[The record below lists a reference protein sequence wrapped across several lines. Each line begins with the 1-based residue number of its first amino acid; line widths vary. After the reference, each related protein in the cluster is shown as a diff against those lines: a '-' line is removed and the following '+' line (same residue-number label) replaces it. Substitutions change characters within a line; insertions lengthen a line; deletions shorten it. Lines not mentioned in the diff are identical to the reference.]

1 MAKEE
6 ADSKDGKKSTSKQQV
21 YDYRPSG
28 SADVFAQFAPYEER
42 TASLEFERGFKGVCK
57 SWWSRSRGTS
67 RSIFEVPFPP
77 GFVVAPGTEDTYT
90 EVAQAARTAFAA
102 AFASDEKRRNVFR
115 HSLKECLEL
124 LTFYLRHNE
133 QSLHEELGITRTK
146 DKDLSLERQDR
157 YARVLAASLSALGEL
172 ERSWRLAVRW
182 IWPSICSLMRLVPP
196 PLLCPEVLL
205 REQLPLPPAI
215 AASTLPSLAQGL
227 CFGPSAF
234 GRIERA
240 RPSGGW
246 LELEQK
252 EVARMVVASVPSA
265 RHLRGQR
272 GELKVTQMLAGIHKQ
287 GEPGAVCLW
296 TFGNASSPVNREV
309 WPAFRFIV
317 SEMSKLEPL
326 HPKRVNIF
334 TALVKACEDCQQ
346 VQARDRPCEIMH
358 LFSGYVSQIGDSFG
372 LDGLDAA
379 KSDKFLPRVLEELE
393 RKKTLKSKRR
403 FLQALV
409 REMSVTEPHLHKRD
423 LEANLSVEAAHR
435 IFYDEDRAEEFKGQD
450 PEKPEPAN
458 QYQPFL
464 SAKCAGPSAMP
475 HPPKAMGSRGVSPG
489 RKEELHPAKKSVRIA
504 LNSESSVLGRRSE
517 DEPIGMLASRTT
529 SGGMEMEHIVPMVDA
544 LKTTPRPEL
553 PLLRSRPHFEY
564 SFQVTEIDDYWSHS
578 WGERAW
584 KKPKTKGTSAM
595 ICGTLTAVAVAPFSA
610 LSLLGAFEAPCVSAG
625 LLAFW
630 LVLLLKR
637 PRRTVFLDQVCI
649 NKEDEEM
656 KHEGLLNLQYCLRS
670 CKSMLLL
677 WDLSYAESLLPIF
690 EAFVTL
696 YVTFDHDWKL
706 FVVIACFIPYFIACG
721 LLLLFYFAS
730 VQSLKEQNLFSVDSV
745 HCQCCGHGHRSRSG
759 QAIECERKMIFQSI
773 SMCFGSLEDFERYVS
788 NKVSRAFAQ
797 RLGNFLCQ
805 YWMVVVLGAPVFW
818 GDLDLLSNAW
828 RQDDQLK
835 AGLLLAIG
843 LSWWLAIIPAA
854 YVLFIALIAKSQRR
868 QKRRTQNVGGS
879 THPKLLKPPVL
890 EA

>member
-1 MAKEE
+1 
-6 ADSKDGKKSTSKQQV
+6 
-21 YDYRPSG
+21 
-28 SADVFAQFAPYEER
+28 
-42 TASLEFERGFKGVCK
+42 
-57 SWWSRSRGTS
+57 
-67 RSIFEVPFPP
+67 
-77 GFVVAPGTEDTYT
+77 
-90 EVAQAARTAFAA
+90 
-102 AFASDEKRRNVFR
+102 
-115 HSLKECLEL
+115 
-124 LTFYLRHNE
+124 
-133 QSLHEELGITRTK
+133 
-146 DKDLSLERQDR
+146 
-157 YARVLAASLSALGEL
+157 
-172 ERSWRLAVRW
+172 
-182 IWPSICSLMRLVPP
+182 
-196 PLLCPEVLL
+196 
-205 REQLPLPPAI
+205 
-215 AASTLPSLAQGL
+215 
-227 CFGPSAF
+227 
-234 GRIERA
+234 
-240 RPSGGW
+240 
-246 LELEQK
+246 
-252 EVARMVVASVPSA
+252 
-265 RHLRGQR
+265 
-272 GELKVTQMLAGIHKQ
+272 
-287 GEPGAVCLW
+287 
-296 TFGNASSPVNREV
+296 
-309 WPAFRFIV
+309 
-317 SEMSKLEPL
+317 
-326 HPKRVNIF
+326 
-334 TALVKACEDCQQ
+334 
-346 VQARDRPCEIMH
+346 
-358 LFSGYVSQIGDSFG
+358 
-372 LDGLDAA
+372 
-379 KSDKFLPRVLEELE
+379 
-393 RKKTLKSKRR
+393 
-403 FLQALV
+403 
-409 REMSVTEPHLHKRD
+409 
-423 LEANLSVEAAHR
+423 
-435 IFYDEDRAEEFKGQD
+435 
-450 PEKPEPAN
+450 
-458 QYQPFL
+458 
-464 SAKCAGPSAMP
+464 MP

-489 RKEELHPAKKSVRIA
+489 RKEEESPAKKSVRIA

-553 PLLRSRPHFEY
+553 RRGAEASQLLQCFGRALWSRPHFEY

-584 KKPKTKGTSAM
+584 KKVLVLLWLHNGTSAM

-690 EAFVTL
+690 EVAGFLRLHEGEKIHLDIRPTMLAPFFLVNILGNTAIAFVTL

-730 VQSLKEQNLFSVDSV
+730 VQSLKEQLNLFSVDSV

-868 QKRRTQNVGGS
+868 QKRRIGLV
-879 THPKLLKPPVL
+879 PKLCWRLLPPCALIALLSTAGLYQKFCLKCITNQVL
-890 EA
+890 GIGIFVGTLILPCYLIWRASTKNTSMFGPRCDTGRHGLHPG